1 MNVIVIGGGPAGLMA
16 ACQSA
21 LQGHKVT
28 VIEKNNRPARKLM
41 ITGKGRCN
49 LTNLCDEDTF
59 IKNVV
64 TNPRFLYSAI
74 HAFTPQNTMGF
85 FAEQGLSLKVE
96 RGNRVFPVSDKA
108 VDVVDTLVH
117 ATKKAGCT
125 FVQDSVS
132 AIQLEN
138 GCITGVRGAK
148 KDYSAQKV
156 IIATGGLSYPKTG
169 STGDGYTLAE
179 SVGHTII
186 PPRGSLVPLVEEGG
200 LCASLQ
206 GLALK
211 NINIKV
217 FTENGKQV
225 FEEFGELLFTHFG
238 LSGPVILS
246 ASGHMKPKTPYRVSI
261 DLKPAL
267 DEKQLDLRLQR
278 DFEKHANRDFVN
290 SLTDLLPSKM
300 VEPFARCTD
309 IPFNTKAHQI
319 TRVMRGQVLRLLKA
333 FSVTVIDFRPVDEA
347 IVTAGGVSVKE
358 VSPKTME
365 SRLAQGLFFAG
376 EVLDVDAYTGGFNL
390 QIAFSTGYLA
400 GQDG

>member
-1 MNVIVIGGGPAGLMA
+1 MA
-16 ACQSA
+16 AYQSA
-21 LQGHKVT
+21 LHGHKVT
-28 VIEKNNRPARKLM
+28 ILEKNNRPARKLM

-74 HAFTPQNTMGF
+74 HAFAPQNAMDF
-85 FAEQGLSLKVE
+85 FAGQGLPLKVE
-96 RGNRVFPVSDKA
+96 RGSRVFPVSDKA
-108 VDVVDTLVH
+108 VDVVDALVR
-117 ATKKAGCT
+117 AVQKAGCKI
-125 FVQDSVS
+125 VQDTVS
-132 AIQLEN
+132 SLQTEN
-138 GCITGVRGAK
+138 GCITGVRGQK
-148 KDYSAQKV
+148 KDYPVQKV

-169 STGDGYTLAE
+169 STGDGYALAE
-179 SVGHTII
+179 SAGHTIV
-186 PPRGSLVPLVEEGG
+186 PPRGSLVPLVEKGG

-211 NINIKV
+211 NISVKV
-217 FTENGKQV
+217 FTESGKQV

-246 ASGHMKPKTPYRVSI
+246 ASGHMKPQTPYRVSI

-267 DEKQLDLRLQR
+267 DDKQLDLRLQR

-290 SLTDLLPSKM
+290 SLSDLLPSKM
-300 VEPFARCTD
+300 VEPFARCTG
-309 IPFNTKAHQI
+309 IPLNTKAHQI
-319 TRVMRGQVLRLLKA
+319 TRAMRGQVLRLLKD
-333 FSVTVIDFRPVDEA
+333 FSVPIVDFRPVDEA
-347 IVTAGGVSVKE
+347 IVTSGGVSVKE

-365 SRLAQGLFFAG
+365 SKLVPGLFFAG

-400 GQDG
+400 GTDI